1 LDVTDDNRLRGKRV
15 LAVGASSGAGRA
27 VAESL
32 SALGAQVAFAARR
45 REKVEANAA
54 KAGNG
59 AIGIECD
66 VCDDDS
72 CRALV
77 ERTVAAFGGL
87 DAVLYTPAI
96 IAMSTLM
103 DADGAY
109 WSDVLRTNV
118 VGAAQVTR
126 AAVPHLGEQG
136 RPDRGRLIYFSS
148 VSASGTIWPGLGVYI
163 TSKAALERMV
173 EAWRAEHPEVLFT
186 CMSIGPIGSEREPD
200 DFPSYMNTE
209 QTTKVVATH
218 MPGWHERQL
227 ARPPLPDT
235 AIAQEVASILES
247 SADIERVVIQ
257 APW

>member
-1 LDVTDDNRLRGKRV
+1 VSSDDGLRNKRV

-54 KAGNG
+54 EAGNG
-59 AIGIECD
+59 AIGLECD
-66 VCDDDS
+66 VCDDES
-72 CRALV
+72 CRDVV

-109 WSDVLRTNV
+109 WSEVLRTNV

-126 AAVPHLGEQG
+126 AAVPHLGE
-136 RPDRGRLIYFSS
+136 RRGRVVYFSS
-148 VSASGTIWPGLGVYI
+148 VSATGTIWPGLGVYI

-186 CMSIGPIGSEREPD
+186 CMSIGPIWSEREPD
-200 DFPSYMNTE
+200 DYPASMNTE
-209 QTTKVVATH
+209 QAMKVVATH
-218 MPGWHERQL
+218 MPVWNERQL

-235 AIAQEVASILES
+235 QIAQEIASILES
-247 SADIERVVIQ
+247 TADIERVVIQ